1 VEPTRPVELPPPVAT
16 NSTSYF
22 AFCQV
27 HLKELN
33 LSGNLLT
40 GQIPEVIASLSELRT
55 LALSSNR
62 LMGLVPEGLGQP
74 PQNHL
79 SSVRLQDNDLC
90 GYAPPGVLR
99 IIGMGSQVLLPA
111 GLCLPDEMG
120 DLGDELEY
128 LDLSGMSLD
137 GWLPPSIGTLIHLEE
152 LYLHDNKVRERLR
165 VCVHACMWA
174 KAHVRMCVPLQLLT
188 LPLPALTALALWSD
202 PG

>member
-1 VEPTRPVELPPPVAT
+1 M
-16 NSTSYF
+16 
-22 AFCQV
+22 
-27 HLKELN
+27 
-33 LSGNLLT
+33 SGNLLT
-40 GQIPEVIASLSELRT
+40 GQIPEAIASLSELRT

-120 DLGDELEY
+120 DLGYELEY